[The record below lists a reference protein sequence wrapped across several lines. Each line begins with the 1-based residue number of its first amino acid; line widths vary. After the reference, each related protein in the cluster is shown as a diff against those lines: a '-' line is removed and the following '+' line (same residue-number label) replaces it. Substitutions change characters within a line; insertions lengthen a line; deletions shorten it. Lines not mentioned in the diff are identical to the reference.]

1 MKNGHLT
8 DELINTYATGV
19 AREGVA
25 LAAAAH
31 LTYCADCRRR
41 VEVHEAV
48 AGAFLAEAPGEQPPD
63 IEQLMGRLD
72 EAEVDVAKPLKAGPL
87 PAPVVAAIGV
97 DFDKIPW
104 RFRLPGVYEYEFSQ
118 ADGDE
123 ISLMKVHPGAAI
135 PSHTHEAEEL
145 TVVFEGELHD
155 DGSTYKVG
163 DISVADPSVDH
174 NPRAGGDTAC
184 ICLAVLSGGVKF
196 TGPLGRALNLF
207 S

>member
-1 MKNGHLT
+1 MSNGHLT
-8 DELINTYATGV
+8 NELITAYATGA

-41 VEVHEAV
+41 VEARETV
-48 AGAFLAEAPGEQPPD
+48 AGALLASAPGAQPPD
-63 IEQLMGRLD
+63 FEQLMGRLD
-72 EAEVDVAKPLKAGPL
+72 ETEVDVAAPFAGPL
-87 PAPVVAAIGV
+87 PAPVAAAIGV

-123 ISLMKVHPGAAI
+123 ISLMKVHPGSAI

-145 TVVFEGELHD
+145 TVVFEGELQ
-155 DGSTYKVG
+155 DGVTTYSVG